1 MQDEHFYDL
10 MVGYFSD
17 NLSTE
22 EVAELLLWRD
32 ANEVQTASHYL
43 DVHSQYGAAG

>member
-17 NLSTE
+17 NLSAE
-22 EVAELLLWRD
+22 EVAELVLWRD
-32 ANEVQTASHYL
+32 ANEANSAHPINQG
-43 DVHSQYGAAG
+43 D